1 MYPFGVR
8 NDRDTQREHKMNTV
22 TTTTTNCDFLR
33 LILHNADVYNEKH
46 QRKKMFLII
55 FHGRYNEKKRLVAL
69 KRAQAHRG
77 ARASPGL
84 LYHLSCCCCC
94 CFIYF
99 FPSHSVSY
107 AIFIVVHKYICITHR
122 FLHVSILFLCVFF
135 SLHFLPLFRTLSV
148 FVCKSSFYSIHF
160 FFSSHFAL
168 LLLLC
173 FSCAHP
179 NVVSIIFNLSR
190 EREEKMW
197 FILVSRW
204 RYQRFSFE
212 RFLPLEN
219 NDISWTVL
227 AAKPFSKLERYLR
240 WLLSFERFGMQRNAM
255 LSPESP
261 PFVPYHTQKCP
272 IRFLT
277 LKIFRRISFAPV
289 FHQTSKASFL
299 HLVLAVFFPTHF
311 RASVFEAGWIHTFA
325 FLFSIVA
332 YTLLSSL
339 YAYIWMVTPSP
350 SIWFNP

>member
-160 FFSSHFAL
+160 FSLLISHCYYYYVFRVHTQMWWASS
-168 LLLLC
+168 
-173 FSCAHP
+173 
-179 NVVSIIFNLSR
+179 SIYR
-190 EREEKMW
+190 EREKKKCD
-197 FILVSRW
+197 
-204 RYQRFSFE
+204 SF
-212 RFLPLEN
+212 
-219 NDISWTVL
+219 
-227 AAKPFSKLERYLR
+227 
-240 WLLSFERFGMQRNAM
+240 
-255 LSPESP
+255 
-261 PFVPYHTQKCP
+261 
-272 IRFLT
+272 
-277 LKIFRRISFAPV
+277 
-289 FHQTSKASFL
+289 
-299 HLVLAVFFPTHF
+299 
-311 RASVFEAGWIHTFA
+311 
-325 FLFSIVA
+325 
-332 YTLLSSL
+332 
-339 YAYIWMVTPSP
+339 
-350 SIWFNP
+350 